1 MTPKDFLF
9 FKICIAVAVIFFIA
23 RLLKTLRKKTNSK
36 INDLM
41 DAEFLDSTEFV
52 DSSESIEPT
61 ESTFPNES
69 EKSDETEES
78 EENSDENEENEDDF
92 SKEFFIR
99 SQNGEKSQYFLNV
112 SSPQDCSFIRS
123 ILYSEGI
130 PSLVDFSHMNAL
142 YGVRAGVE
150 NMVRFNRISILCN
163 DYDEAFEI
171 LTDYVKQ
178 KINVLKQKEPHS
190 PAVKT
195 AVILLSLIAS
205 KPLTQKQEI
214 LGISVYPKQD
224 SI

>member
-1 MTPKDFLF
+1 MTPEDFLF
-9 FKICIAVAVIFFIA
+9 LKICIAVAVIFFIA
-23 RLLKTLRKKTNSK
+23 RLLKTLHKKTNSK

-41 DAEFLDSTEFV
+41 DAEFLDSAEFV
-52 DSSESIEPT
+52 DSAASNSPK
-61 ESTFPNES
+61 ES
-69 EKSDETEES
+69 EKSDKNT
-78 EENSDENEENEDDF
+78 ENEDDF
-92 SKEFFIR
+92 SKDFFIR